1 MPAAQ
6 LFCQRHLITIMKELL
21 KNKKLTLQH
30 VPGKGA
36 WTYHLVIPDTKDI
49 RGKWGFMKVSGTID
63 GYEFKNL
70 NLAPVT
76 GEDKRISVNG
86 EIRKAIGK
94 GGGDEVIVTMYK
106 TTDNRLTKEKEVED
120 CFKDADVYKEFTS
133 LPDEEQEYIHKDILA
148 QHDENGQ
155 EKKILAYIKK
165 LESKKL

>member
-1 MPAAQ
+1 
-6 LFCQRHLITIMKELL
+6 MKELL
-21 KNKKLTLQH
+21 KNKKLILQY

-63 GYEFKNL
+63 GYDFKDM

-94 GGGDEVIVTMYK
+94 GGGDEVVVTMYK
-106 TTDNRLTKEKEVED
+106 TSDNRLTKENEVVD
-120 CFKDADVYKEFTS
+120 CFKDADVYKKFTA
-133 LPDEEQEYIHKDILA
+133 LPDDEQEHILKDILA
-148 QHDENGQ
+148 QHNEDGQ
-155 EKKILAYIKK
+155 EKKIVAHIKK
-165 LESKKL
+165 LSSKK